1 MWKLIQFNKYSNI
14 SYMTFLNLKFLL
26 LSINIINLMKGG
38 VILLKA
44 AAFKMYLHSLDSVF
58 PEKH

>member
-1 MWKLIQFNKYSNI
+1 
-14 SYMTFLNLKFLL
+14 MTFLNLKFLL